1 MKKIFTL
8 IVMLTAA
15 LGMQAQDTYTVAGT
29 EALMGS
35 NWNPEDTNND
45 MTSADN
51 KTYTLVKQDVSL
63 KAGGKY
69 EYKVLKNRSWDTS
82 YPSANATVEISED
95 GKYTVTFTFDAETQ
109 EPSAVAVRTGDAVFG
124 EQTWTIAGVTPL
136 CGTEWDPANTA
147 NDLTSTD
154 GINYTL
160 IKEGLALEAGVAY
173 GFKVVADHA
182 WGEEYPSENATLTV
196 EENGLY
202 TVTFKFN
209 KDNKDVSVEA
219 VKTGDAVFEEK
230 IWTIAGEEA
239 LMGSGWDPAD
249 TNNDMINMDDGT
261 FQLVKT
267 NVTLE
272 AKTYTYKVV
281 ANHSWTENYGG
292 DYNDGNAGIEI
303 EAEGIYDVT
312 FVFNPESKELYATA
326 EAVNPESVKSLKS
339 NIVANSAIYNLQG
352 QRVKANFRGIA
363 IKNGRKIIVK

>member
-45 MTSADN
+45 MTSADG

-82 YPSANATVEISED
+82 YPSANATVEITED
-95 GKYTVTFTFDAETQ
+95 GKYTVTFTFDAETL
-109 EPSAVAVRTGDAVFG
+109 EPSAAAVRTGDAVFG
-124 EQTWTIAGVTPL
+124 EQTWTVAGADVL
-136 CGTEWDPANTA
+136 CGNSWDPANTS
-147 NDLTSTD
+147 NDMTSTD

-160 IKEGLALEAGVAY
+160 VKEGLALEAGVGY
-173 GFKVVADHA
+173 EFKVVADHA
-182 WGEEYPSENATLTV
+182 WGEEYPSTNAKLIV

-209 KDNKDVSVEA
+209 KETKEVGADA
-219 VKTGDAVFEEK
+219 VKTGEAVFEEK
-230 IWTIAGEEA
+230 VWTIAGEEA
-239 LMGSGWDPAD
+239 LMGSAWDPAD
-249 TNNDMINMDDGT
+249 TNNDMINMNDGT

-303 EAEGIYDVT
+303 EADGTYDVT

-326 EAVNPESVKSLKS
+326 EAANSTSVKSLKS
-339 NIVANSAIYNLQG
+339 NIVANSVIYNLQG
-352 QRVKANFRGIA
+352 QRVKAGFRGVA
-363 IKNGRKIIVK
+363 IKNGHKVIMK